1 MCVCVH
7 AHTSRV
13 FFIALIL
20 YTMRFKMSIPLNDP
34 NGVIW
39 YVIFHEIYAWFLSF
53 VTTILL
59 LKRLCPACNY
69 ISMLWNVRHGS
80 VLFQQ
85 LIRLCSRDY
94 ADFEVFCKTAYGG
107 ELLSGTDFAA

>member
-1 MCVCVH
+1 
-7 AHTSRV
+7 
-13 FFIALIL
+13 
-20 YTMRFKMSIPLNDP
+20 MRFKMSIPLNDP

-69 ISMLWNVRHGS
+69 VSMLWNVSHGS
-80 VLFQQ
+80 ILFQQ
-85 LIRLCSRDY
+85 LIRLYSRDY
-94 ADFEVFCKTAYGG
+94 ADFEVFCKTAYRW
-107 ELLSGTDFAA
+107 ELLSGADFSA